1 MINTDIYIEYQ
12 AYGHMHMVLTHKL
25 QEYSNIK
32 RPSVGTVVKFL
43 GEAAQQ
49 TRQDYPRTEVIAGS
63 ELSSLIEAKL
73 NYDLEQK
80 YLSYVSKA
88 ANDYLTALRQL
99 VRPTRRQIDNA
110 LQAVLNN
117 VTKNL
122 LQVY

>member
-12 AYGHMHMVLTHKL
+12 AYGHLHMLLTQKL
-25 QEYSNIK
+25 QEHSNIK
-32 RPSVGTVVKFL
+32 RPSVGTVVKLL

-88 ANDYLTALRQL
+88 TNDYLTALRTL

-117 VTKNL
+117 VTKDL
-122 LQVY
+122 LLVY